1 MDERTDEDLACIMEN
16 YWRRQMGDVNKR
28 EIVLGVCIE
37 RCRESESERYNVRVL
52 AVLKQRLENVRS
64 KRAKGKKKTE

>member
-37 RCRESESERYNVRVL
+37 RCRE
-52 AVLKQRLENVRS
+52 
-64 KRAKGKKKTE
+64 